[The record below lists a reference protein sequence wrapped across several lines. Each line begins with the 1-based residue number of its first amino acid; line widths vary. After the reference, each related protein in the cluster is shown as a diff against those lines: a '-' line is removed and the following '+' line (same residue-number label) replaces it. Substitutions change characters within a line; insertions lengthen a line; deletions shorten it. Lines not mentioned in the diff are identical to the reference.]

1 MDRLVGTL
9 ILGILSAAFSFGQVP
24 IIRGL
29 DPIQTGFAVVTPL
42 YGGGQGLRV
51 SETFGT
57 RLSGNFVQSS
67 VMPSPLVTLTD
78 IVVNFDRNAGV
89 NTAIAIVNPT
99 VDTARVSLTLRDQ
112 QGGIVGIRN
121 IAIEGEQQLS
131 RFASQLF
138 ASLQELSGPFEGLL
152 FVSSDV
158 PIGVLGLAFDGPSFT
173 ALPVARQ
180 LNPNDSITAPFS
192 LVGETALLLAQLA
205 TGGGWESRITIA
217 NTSTVPQLVRIDFFS
232 SQGGRLTLPIGS
244 SIPAANVPAN
254 GVVSFSTISTT
265 SQR

>member
-9 ILGILSAAFSFGQVP
+9 ILGIFGAAFSFGQVP

-51 SETFGT
+51 SETFRT

-67 VMPSPLVTLTD
+67 VLPSPLVTLTD
-78 IVVNFDRNAGV
+78 IVVNFDRDAGV
-89 NTAIAIVNPT
+89 NTAVAIVNPT
-99 VDTARVSLTLRDQ
+99 VGVAQVTLTLRDR
-112 QGGIVGIRN
+112 QGGLAGIRD

-131 RFASQLF
+131 RFANQLF
-138 ASLQELSGPFEGLL
+138 ASLQTSSEAFEGLL
-152 FVSSDV
+152 IISSNA
-158 PIGVLGLAFDGPSFT
+158 PIGVLGMAFDGPSFT

-217 NTSTVPQLVRIDFFS
+217 NTSTVPQLIRIDFFS
-232 SQGGRLTLPIGS
+232 SQGGPLMLPIGS
-244 SIPAANVPAN
+244 NIPAANVPAN
-254 GVVSFSTISTT
+254 GVVSFSTT
-265 SQR
+265 SSALN